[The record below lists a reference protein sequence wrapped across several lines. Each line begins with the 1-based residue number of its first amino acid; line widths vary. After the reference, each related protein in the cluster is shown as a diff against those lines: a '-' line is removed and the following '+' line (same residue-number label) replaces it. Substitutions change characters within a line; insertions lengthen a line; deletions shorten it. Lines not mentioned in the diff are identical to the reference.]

1 MKVRWNVPNPT
12 TLTTTKGGP
21 KVHLKY
27 GLNEVDDEV
36 FEALMECESN
46 RDHVRAGHLTNP
58 EEDGLDEE
66 PEGPE
71 VEEEPEVDSDEPAG
85 AVDDEHEDESDGAPE
100 GGETEADD
108 EPGPYDHLENLDD
121 YTNEGAAEV
130 IGDTFTPEV
139 LNRWAQAD
147 ERKGVASAIA
157 DQLALID
164 GAGG

>member
-27 GLNEVDDEV
+27 GLNEVDEDA

-66 PEGPE
+66 PDGPE
-71 VEEEPEVDSDEPAG
+71 VEEEPEVDSDEPGGSG
-85 AVDDEHEDESDGAPE
+85 ADE
-100 GGETEADD
+100 D
-108 EPGPYDHLENLDD
+108 EPGPYGHLENLDD